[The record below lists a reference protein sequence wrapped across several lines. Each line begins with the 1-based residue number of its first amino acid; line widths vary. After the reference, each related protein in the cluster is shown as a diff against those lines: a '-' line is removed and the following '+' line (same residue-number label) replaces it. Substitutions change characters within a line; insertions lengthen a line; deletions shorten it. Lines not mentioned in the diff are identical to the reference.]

1 MKAAS
6 PTLLTLFASN
16 LPFEQFDLYTVTL
29 TSGLIVRYATCAF
42 DVAYGGNTWLCAR
55 SIGGIVIDEGSDTSG
70 PRAKWTNGF
79 NTGTWSVNIMPRAS
93 DVIGN
98 VPWTA
103 AVRSGIL
110 DEAMVRVDR
119 GYVSAWPSMPTLSLT
134 PIGLVNVF
142 LGRVAEIDFGRS
154 VVQINMNDPRELLD
168 AKMPRNLYSAA
179 CRYALFSPQCTLNKA
194 AFAVNCAVTSVV
206 SLSTFVASFPLT
218 AEGQYNFGNLEWISG
233 ANAGL
238 RMMVRQSGDG
248 GTVIL
253 LAPMPFIVGVGD
265 RLKIFPGCDKTT
277 ATCTNKFN
285 NRINFG
291 GFPLIPAPETS
302 M

>member
-1 MKAAS
+1 
-6 PTLLTLFASN
+6 
-16 LPFEQFDLYTVTL
+16 
-29 TSGLIVRYATCAF
+29 VRYATCAF
-42 DVAYGGNTWLCAR
+42 DVTFGGTTWLCAR
-55 SIGGIVIDEGSDTSG
+55 SIGGIVIDEGSDSSG
-70 PRAKWTNGF
+70 PRAHWTNGL

-103 AVRSGIL
+103 AVKSGIL
-110 DEAMVRVDR
+110 DEATVRVDR
-119 GYVSAWPSMPTLSLT
+119 GYVLAWPTIPALSIT
-134 PIGLVNVF
+134 PIGTVNVF

-154 VVQINMNDPRELLD
+154 IVQINMNDPRELLD

-194 AFAVNCAVTSVV
+194 AFAVNCAVTNVV
-206 SLSTFVASFPLT
+206 SLSTFLASFPLT
-218 AEGQYNFGNLEWISG
+218 AEGQYNLGNLVWTSG

-238 RMMVRQSGDG
+238 RMMVRQSGNG

-253 LAPMPFIVGVGD
+253 IAPMPFIVVPGD
-265 RLKIFPGCDKTT
+265 ALTIYPGCDKTV
-277 ATCTNKFN
+277 AACTNKFN

-302 M
+302 L